1 MSKWISAKDSKP
13 KIDQKVLC
21 HMMDG
26 HQFVL
31 EYVGDYTFVPEIP
44 YDPSWMEY
52 NLLARVTHWMPLP
65 KPPEEK

>member
-1 MSKWISAKDSKP
+1 
-13 KIDQKVLC
+13 
-21 HMMDG
+21 MMDG